1 MKNIIRLVGIM
12 IFLIAA
18 IQAETGRGSGFGDIL
33 DSAKKIVGSAG
44 GGGLGTTDVVN
55 GLKEALEIGTGY
67 AVGTASKPD
76 GYYSNPSI
84 KIPLPGEIQK
94 VEKLLRAV
102 GYSQTVDEF
111 ELSMNRAAET
121 AAPQAKSIFVDAVKQ
136 MQIDDAQKIL
146 QGPDNAATEYFK
158 KTTSGRL
165 TEVFKPIVRDSMN
178 SVGVTRQ
185 YEDLNSKLS
194 SMPMGGKLGFD
205 LDRYVTD
212 KSLKGLFFLVAVE
225 EKKIR
230 QDPAARTTELLKK
243 VFGSR

>member
-1 MKNIIRLVGIM
+1 MKNITRLVGM
-12 IFLIAA
+12 LIFLVAA
-18 IQAETGRGSGFGDIL
+18 LQAETGQGGGFSDIL
-33 DSAKKIVGSAG
+33 DSAKKIVGSGG
-44 GGGLGTTDVVN
+44 GGGLGNTDVVN

-67 AVGTASKPD
+67 AVGMASKPD

-94 VEKLLRAV
+94 VEKLLRTI
-102 GYSQTVDEF
+102 GYGQTVDEF
-111 ELSMNRAAET
+111 ELSMNRAAER

-146 QGPDNAATEYFK
+146 RGPDNAATGYFK

-165 TEVFKPIVRDSMN
+165 TEVFKPIIRDSMN

-194 SMPMGGKLGFD
+194 SIPMGGKLGFD
-205 LDRYVTD
+205 LDQYVTD
-212 KSLKGLFFLVAVE
+212 KSLNGLFFLVAVE
-225 EKKIR
+225 EKKIL

>member
-1 MKNIIRLVGIM
+1 MKNITRLVGM
-12 IFLIAA
+12 LIFLVAA
-18 IQAETGRGSGFGDIL
+18 LQAETGQGGGFSDIL
-33 DSAKKIVGSAG
+33 DSAKKIVGSG
-44 GGGLGTTDVVN
+44 GGGGFGNTDVVN

-94 VEKLLRAV
+94 VEKLLRTI
-102 GYSQTVDEF
+102 GYGQTVDEF
-111 ELSMNRAAET
+111 ELSMNRAAER

-146 QGPDNAATEYFK
+146 QGPSNAATEYFK
-158 KTTSGRL
+158 AKTSGRL
-165 TEVFKPIVRDSMN
+165 TEVFKPIIRDSMN

-194 SMPMGGKLGFD
+194 SIPMGGKLGFD
-205 LDRYVTD
+205 LDQYVTD
-212 KSLKGLFFLVAVE
+212 KSLNGLFFLVAVE
-225 EKKIR
+225 EKKIL

>member
-1 MKNIIRLVGIM
+1 MKNITRLVGM
-12 IFLIAA
+12 LIFLVAA
-18 IQAETGRGSGFGDIL
+18 LQAETGQGSGFSDIL
-33 DSAKKIVGSAG
+33 DSAKKIVDSGG
-44 GGGLGTTDVVN
+44 GGGLGNTDVVN

-67 AVGTASKPD
+67 AVGMASKPD

-94 VEKLLRAV
+94 VEKLLRTI
-102 GYSQTVDEF
+102 GYGQTVDEF
-111 ELSMNRAAET
+111 ELSMNRAAER

-146 QGPDNAATEYFK
+146 RGPDNAATEYFK

-165 TEVFKPIVRDSMN
+165 TEVFKPIIRDSMN

-194 SMPMGGKLGFD
+194 SIPMGGKLGFD
-205 LDRYVTD
+205 LDQYVTD
-212 KSLKGLFFLVAVE
+212 KSLNGLFFLVAVE
-225 EKKIR
+225 EKKIL

>member
-1 MKNIIRLVGIM
+1 MKNITRLVGM
-12 IFLIAA
+12 LIFLVAA
-18 IQAETGRGSGFGDIL
+18 LQAETGQGGGFSDIL
-33 DSAKKIVGSAG
+33 DSAKKIVGSGG
-44 GGGLGTTDVVN
+44 GGGLGNTDVVN

-67 AVGTASKPD
+67 AVGMASKPD

-94 VEKLLRAV
+94 VEKLLRTI
-102 GYSQTVDEF
+102 GYGQTVDEF
-111 ELSMNRAAET
+111 ELSMNRAAER

-146 QGPDNAATEYFK
+146 RGPDNAATEYFK

-165 TEVFKPIVRDSMN
+165 TEVFKPIIRDSMN

-194 SMPMGGKLGFD
+194 SIPMGGKLGFD
-205 LDRYVTD
+205 LDQYVTD
-212 KSLKGLFFLVAVE
+212 KSLNGLFFLVAVE
-225 EKKIR
+225 EKKIL